1 MRIVVSDA
9 SPIINLARIGR
20 IALLPALFEQ
30 IIIPQKVFEE
40 IVVQGKGQPGANE
53 ITTADWV
60 EVKSCQDAFKA
71 KLLENE
77 LDPGESEAIVLA
89 QEINADLLLL
99 DDNAARDVA
108 ARLGLEY
115 TGLLGILLKAKQ
127 KGLVKEVRPIMDELV
142 NVANFRIS
150 KSIYDSIIKLTGE

>member
-1 MRIVVSDA
+1 MKIVVSDA

-30 IIIPQKVFEE
+30 IVIPQKVFEE
-40 IVVQGKGQPGANE
+40 IVIQGKGQPGANE

-89 QEINADLLLL
+89 QEINADILLL
-99 DDNAARDVA
+99 DDNAARGVA

-127 KGLVKEVRPIMDELV
+127 KDLVKDIRPIMDELV

-150 KSIYDSIIKLTGE
+150 KSIYDSMIKLAGE